1 MKFYYITFRSVTF
14 AQRAERLLD
23 GSGFHCSLQRTP
35 RWMEEQGCGYAL
47 RIWTGDIQPAIR
59 LLRQER
65 ILMKRLYIQG
75 SDGQL
80 EELPV

>member
-1 MKFYYITFRSVTF
+1 MRVYFITVRSVTF
-14 AQRAERLLD
+14 GQRAERELRKGGLA
-23 GSGFHCSLQRTP
+23 CTLQRTP

-47 RIWTGDIQPAIR
+47 RIWTDNIRPAVN

-75 SDGQL
+75 NNGQL
-80 EELPV
+80 EELNL